1 MDAMGT
7 PCYRGPA
14 GHPYDARVR
23 RLIALVCVLIVFDL
37 ALWSAVVPLLPHYRH
52 ALGLSTLQT
61 AWILAAFSL
70 AVIVVAVPMGHLADR
85 IGPRLVTGIGTLSM
99 AVATAGLA
107 LATSFPELMVAR
119 VFQGAADAA
128 VWGAGLAW
136 VAARAPVERRGEA
149 VGYAQVAATIG
160 VITGPFIGGVV
171 TTTFGIR
178 PTFLGMTGL
187 FAILLV
193 LIALEPDARIEDH
206 RRTGMI
212 AALRASLGESLITAS
227 VSMILVVAL
236 VGGALQLL
244 VPLHLS
250 SLGVDRSGIGLVY
263 SVGAVLG
270 AGVVIITARVGDRVG
285 RVPLAAGACAALAVL
300 TACFALPAGI
310 TVFVGLVIACSGAQ
324 SILYAVGYPLSTDGA
339 DRAQLGHGVVLGVVN
354 LMWGIGAVVGPVA
367 GSRLADWG
375 STRASYALLA
385 VVCAATAVMFV
396 RVQRGPAS
404 ASSHAGS

>member
-1 MDAMGT
+1 MGT

-14 GHPYDARVR
+14 GRPYDARVR

-37 ALWSAVVPLLPHYRH
+37 ALWSAVVPLLPHYHH

-85 IGPRLVTGIGTLSM
+85 IGPRLVTAIGTVAM

-107 LATSFPELMVAR
+107 LASTFGELMVAR

-136 VAARAPVERRGEA
+136 VAARAPVARRGEA

-193 LIALEPDARIEDH
+193 LIALEP
-206 RRTGMI
+206 
-212 AALRASLGESLITAS
+212 GE
-227 VSMILVVAL
+227 
-236 VGGALQLL
+236 
-244 VPLHLS
+244 
-250 SLGVDRSGIGLVY
+250 
-263 SVGAVLG
+263 
-270 AGVVIITARVGDRVG
+270 
-285 RVPLAAGACAALAVL
+285 
-300 TACFALPAGI
+300 
-310 TVFVGLVIACSGAQ
+310 
-324 SILYAVGYPLSTDGA
+324 
-339 DRAQLGHGVVLGVVN
+339 
-354 LMWGIGAVVGPVA
+354 
-367 GSRLADWG
+367 
-375 STRASYALLA
+375 
-385 VVCAATAVMFV
+385 
-396 RVQRGPAS
+396 
-404 ASSHAGS
+404 